1 MLSNPL
7 VSVLE
12 WYHLWSLFSFWD
24 CSGRGGPFFPLYG
37 SVCFDEG
44 LASQAARG
52 PGWGCC
58 PRGARLK
65 WFPPHFAISGLPPSL
80 FVGGAA
86 WLQCGSCSEGHCRTK
101 CETRE
106 RRGEKLRATPPG
118 MGSPVWNIYIHPS
131 DNKNVRV
138 RRKQTNPKL
147 RFLVWAKDTACQPP
161 GGPDVGHCST
171 AVSLAR
177 CWHGEAAL
185 IPLER
190 THSGRMKS
198 NDGSGQYN

>member
-1 MLSNPL
+1 MPLTFMIALDDLNNPRWMSEFQWLSWL
-7 VSVLE
+7 GIRSK
-12 WYHLWSLFSFWD
+12 
-24 CSGRGGPFFPLYG
+24 CKK
-37 SVCFDEG
+37 
-44 LASQAARG
+44 QT
-52 PGWGCC
+52 
-58 PRGARLK
+58 LK
-65 WFPPHFAISGLPPSL
+65 NT
-80 FVGGAA
+80 A
-86 WLQCGSCSEGHCRTK
+86 WVDRSCSEGHCRTN

-118 MGSPVWNIYIHPS
+118 MGSPVWNTYIHPS

-138 RRKQTNPKL
+138 RRKQRNPKL
-147 RFLVWAKDTACQPP
+147 RFLVRVKDTACQPP

-177 CWHGEAAL
+177 CWHREAAL

-198 NDGSGQYN
+198 NDGSGQCN

>member
-80 FVGGAA
+80 FMGGAA
-86 WLQCGSCSEGHCRTK
+86 WLRCGSCSEGHCRTK
-101 CETRE
+101 LRNQREE
-106 RRGEKLRATPPG
+106 RREAEGYASGNGFPCVK
-118 MGSPVWNIYIHPS
+118 YIHTSKWQQECQSQKETNEPQTQVPCTGQRHSLSASRGAWCWPLQHSCFPGPMLTRGSCPNPS
-131 DNKNVRV
+131 WENSLWKDEVKRW
-138 RRKQTNPKL
+138 Q
-147 RFLVWAKDTACQPP
+147 WA
-161 GGPDVGHCST
+161 V
-171 AVSLAR
+171 
-177 CWHGEAAL
+177 
-185 IPLER
+185 
-190 THSGRMKS
+190 
-198 NDGSGQYN
+198 